1 MHMTDVKCLTVQ
13 GPTDPCLPWET
24 WSAGAGAGPSG
35 AAGPG
40 GSALQPWGDNAGAS
54 ATGASGHERSG
65 NAEITPLEVRPQ
77 RHLQH
82 PLLHLTQ
89 IEALSCIP
97 QLFLNIVSETSSM
110 TQTFLCE

>member
-1 MHMTDVKCLTVQ
+1 MHTTDVLSLTVQ
-13 GPTDPCLPWET
+13 GPTDALPWET
-24 WSAGAGAGPSG
+24 RSAGAGPSG

-65 NAEITPLEVRPQ
+65 NAEITPLEVRSQ

-82 PLLHLTQ
+82 QLLHISLR
-89 IEALSCIP
+89 
-97 QLFLNIVSETSSM
+97 
-110 TQTFLCE
+110 